1 MGPRFFRKML
11 AFSPKRIT
19 LLWQQVAKY
28 RIASMTIVLLLF
40 ALAALAFGKELV
52 CNAADDA
59 TENRGD
65 PEEPELLDGCTANEH
80 GHSGRAC
87 RVHGGVGHRD
97 GDEVDEREAEA
108 DGNRGKAGRSATVGS
123 AHDHEQE
130 DGREHGFNQ
139 ERAAHAGGLAAEGV
153 HAVVESVGPAVGG
166 EGADACVGEVGLG
179 DAVEHCRSDN
189 AADDLCHDVGR
200 SFLSGEAAAGNLT
213 ERDGRV
219 QVAARNV
226 ADGVCHSE
234 NGEAECERHAHVA
247 DTGGRN
253 AASKHGGTAAAK
265 HKPECADSFGNGTS
279 SKFHK
284 HLHRLGLISRCN
296 LAKK

>member
-1 MGPRFFRKML
+1 
-11 AFSPKRIT
+11 
-19 LLWQQVAKY
+19 
-28 RIASMTIVLLLF
+28 MTIALLLF
-40 ALAALAFGKELV
+40 ALAALAFGQALV
-52 CNAADDA
+52 CNTADDT

-65 PEEPELLDGCTANEH
+65 PEEPELLDGCTADEH
-80 GHSGRAC
+80 CHGGRAG

-108 DGNRGKAGRSATVGS
+108 DGDRGEACRSAAVGS

-139 ERAAHAGGLAAEGV
+139 ECAAHAGGLAAEGV
-153 HAVVESVGPAVGG
+153 HAVGERIGPAVGG
-166 EGADACVGEVGLG
+166 ECADACVSEVGLG

-189 AADDLCHDVGR
+189 TADDLGHDVGR

-226 ADGVCHSE
+226 TDGVCHGE

-253 AASKHGGTAAAK
+253 AASEHGCTAAAEY
-265 HKPECADSFGNGTS
+265 KPEGADSFGNSTS
-279 SKFHK
+279 SEFHK
-284 HLHRLGLISRCN
+284 HLHSLGL
-296 LAKK
+296 KVVP

>member
-1 MGPRFFRKML
+1 ML
-11 AFSPKRIT
+11 
-19 LLWQQVAKY
+19 
-28 RIASMTIVLLLF
+28 VLLLLAF
-40 ALAALAFGKELV
+40 AALAFGQALV
-52 CNAADDA
+52 AQATNHA

-65 PEEPELLDGCTANEH
+65 PEEPELLDGSAANEH
-80 GHSGRAC
+80 CHCGRAG

-97 GDEVDEREAEA
+97 RDEVDEREAEA
-108 DGNRGKAGRSATVGS
+108 DSDRGKASRCATVGS

-166 EGADACVGEVGLG
+166 ECANACVGEVGLG

-189 AADDLCHDVGR
+189 AANDLCHDVGR
-200 SFLSGEAAAGNLT
+200 SFLSGEAAAGNLA

-226 ADGVCHSE
+226 ADGVCH
-234 NGEAECERHAHVA
+234 GEHGKAKRERHAHVT

-253 AASKHGGTAAAK
+253 AACEHGCTAAAK
-265 HKPECADSFGNGTS
+265 HKPEGADCFGNGTS
-279 SKFHK
+279 SEFHK
-284 HLHRLGLISRCN
+284 HLHRLGL
-296 LAKK
+296 KVVP

>member
-1 MGPRFFRKML
+1 MTI
-11 AFSPKRIT
+11 AF
-19 LLWQQVAKY
+19 
-28 RIASMTIVLLLF
+28 ASMTCYVIASPCEGAWQSRRALLLLF

-65 PEEPELLDGCTANEH
+65 PEEPKLLDGGPANEH
-80 GHSGRAC
+80 CHCGRAG

-97 GDEVDEREAEA
+97 RDEVDEREAEA
-108 DGNRGKAGRSATVGS
+108 DSDRGETCRSATVGS

-153 HAVVESVGPAVGG
+153 HAVGERIGPAVGG
-166 EGADACVGEVGLG
+166 ECADACVGEVGLG
-179 DAVEHCRSDN
+179 DAVEHGSSDN
-189 AADDLCHDVGR
+189 AANHLCHDVGR
-200 SFLSGEAAAGNLT
+200 SFLSGEAAAGNLA

-219 QVAARNV
+219 QVATRNV
-226 ADGVCHSE
+226 ADGVCH
-234 NGEAECERHAHVA
+234 GKHRKAECERHAHVA

-253 AASKHGGTAAAK
+253 AASEHGSAAAAK
-265 HKPECADSFGNGTS
+265 HKPEGADRFGNGTS
-279 SKFHK
+279 SEFHK
-284 HLHRLGLISRCN
+284 HLHRLGLNSRCN
-296 LAKK
+296 LAK